1 MEFEFKF
8 VIIAG
13 PKVVRWEG
21 KQNHKFNMPDYINK
35 FTHPDAIKA
44 LEDGGRTGG
53 VINLTF
59 DDS

>member
-1 MEFEFKF
+1 M
-8 VIIAG
+8 IIAG